1 MNFVVP
7 IVLAIA
13 SGTLP
18 GEAVFLRGM
27 RRLES
32 GVMRTRLCIIWKS
45 RRPIPFWRLTRR
57 FVLRDRAGAKGLMQ
71 LMPRTVKWLGDTDR
85 AVSRNTSQRLDEP
98 RHSLR
103 MGAVYFKRMLDR
115 SDGNIAF
122 ALGSYNAGPGN
133 FDKWR
138 RRNPDMPLAESIEKI
153 PFSETRN
160 YVKRILAHYA
170 TYKSIYP

>member
-13 SGTLP
+13 SGTLL

-27 RRLES
+27 R
-32 GVMRTRLCIIWKS
+32 
-45 RRPIPFWRLTRR
+45 
-57 FVLRDRAGAKGLMQ
+57 
-71 LMPRTVKWLGDTDR
+71 
-85 AVSRNTSQRLDEP
+85 
-98 RHSLR
+98 
-103 MGAVYFKRMLDR
+103 ML
-115 SDGNIAF
+115 
-122 ALGSYNAGPGN
+122 
-133 FDKWR
+133 DKWR